1 MLDWNE
7 KINLISRKDTEQ
19 VSLHHIVHSLSIL
32 KYFQF
37 VKGQTILDIGTGG
50 GLPGIP
56 LAICFPNVEFVLSD
70 SIEKKTLAVFDM
82 AESLDLEN
90 VTVAHGRSEKIKQKF
105 DFVVTRAV
113 AKTPKLINWSKSK
126 IKRSNLIDQPN
137 GLIALKGGD
146 LSEELEDVQYPN
158 STYSLSKHFT
168 EEFFE
173 TKKLVYVR
181 LSN

>member
-1 MLDWNE
+1 
-7 KINLISRKDTEQ
+7 
-19 VSLHHIVHSLSIL
+19 VHHILHSLSIL

-56 LAICFPNVEFVLSD
+56 LAICFPEVEFVLSD
-70 SIEKKTLAVFDM
+70 SIEKKTLAVYDM
-82 AESLDLEN
+82 AETLDLEN
-90 VTVAHGRSEKIKQKF
+90 VIVEHGRSEKIKQKF

-113 AKTPKLINWSKSK
+113 AKTPKLINWCSGKIKSK
-126 IKRSNLIDQPN
+126 NLIDQPN

-146 LSEELEDVQYPN
+146 LTEELENVKYPN
-158 STYSLSKHFT
+158 SVYSLSKHF
-168 EEFFE
+168 EEPFFE
-173 TKKLVYVR
+173 TKKLVHVR